1 MSQQKKLTII
11 VVEKSRLRANEV
23 FDALNDGGWAY
34 VTVIADECVLARKV
48 DEINPDV
55 VLIDLHNPGRDSLGS
70 LSEAAG
76 AKLRPVAMFVDQSD
90 PELIHAAINAGL
102 SAYVVGGLERHRIR
116 PILEAAIARFRV
128 TSQMRSELEAAK
140 SALAA
145 RKTIDQAKGLLIQAK
160 GLTEDE
166 AYQLIRKTAM
176 DQGRRMI
183 DVAQALITASKLLG

>member
-1 MSQQKKLTII
+1 MAQQKKLTVI
-11 VVEKSRLRANEV
+11 VVEKSRVRANEV
-23 FDALNDGGWAY
+23 VDALNDGGWAD
-34 VTVIADECVLARKV
+34 VTLIADEYALVRKV

-55 VLIDLHNPGRDSLGS
+55 VLIDLHNPGRDSLRS

>member
-23 FDALNDGGWAY
+23 FDALNDGGLAN
-34 VTVIADECVLARKV
+34 VTVIADESVIARKV

-55 VLIDLHNPGRDSLGS
+55 VLIDLHNPGRDSLRS